1 MYTPVLL
8 CGTMVLSPMTL
19 PNKLTLSRLVSSPMI
34 FFTWYLTIYH
44 GIKPEAGIIII
55 WSLFIVSEITDLLDG
70 YLARKLGQVSDL
82 GRIMDPFFDVFLR
95 LTCFICFVT
104 SNLMPVWTLAVIIW
118 RELGIIFIRIL
129 LIREKIALG
138 ANFLGKLKST
148 LYFFCSF
155 TGFLCLSMRV
165 WNPDSEW
172 LALLT
177 TGLSWMFIAA
187 AMAALLSLL
196 IYLRSL
202 LKAGVRGF

>member
-1 MYTPVLL
+1 
-8 CGTMVLSPMTL
+8 MTL
-19 PNKLTLSRLVSSPMI
+19 PNKLTMSRLVSSPLI
-34 FFTWYLTIYH
+34 FFTWYLTIYY

-55 WSLFIVSEITDLLDG
+55 WALFIISEVTDLLDG
-70 YLARKLGQVSDL
+70 YIARKLGQVSDL
-82 GRIMDPFFDVFLR
+82 GRLMDPFFDVFLR

-118 RELGIIFIRIL
+118 RELGIIFIRML

-138 ANFLGKLKST
+138 ANSLGKLKST

-155 TGFLCLSMRV
+155 TGFLSLSMKV

-187 AMAALLSLL
+187 AMTALLSLFT
-196 IYLRSL
+196 YFKSWV
-202 LKAGVRGF
+202 KTGFRGF